1 MFKRFHTWFTPALA
15 ALILFVGGI
24 ASNWVAADLQE
35 DLERY
40 RPWVWGAFGLA
51 LLVTLV
57 LAIREWQAAA
67 ADRTLADG
75 DHIAG
80 DKIQRDK
87 VGGNAIYAE
96 VAESEAVIIGDHSVL
111 TQIQSA
117 VIHLT
122 QQIQPATLSADQIK
136 NVTTAY
142 LEGLV
147 TRYRYLDLKG
157 MGMNDRVALQLP
169 LLEMFVPLRARRELP
184 AGETAGRTA
193 ARTLRLAGRQVTA
206 AEAVEM
212 GERLSEPIDVLDL
225 LQAHNGVIVLGD
237 PGAGKTTF
245 LKYLA
250 LLLALDRG
258 DRVALA
264 GYLPILIPLSA
275 YANALATGDVALQEF
290 LGDYYTDLGIALP
303 IRELLAA
310 FLAQGRTL
318 LLMDG
323 LDEVQSLAQ
332 RTTLVKRLEA
342 FFAHHHKAG
351 NKFVLTSRIVG
362 YRELRPS
369 VDGLVECTLVDF
381 EQTEIEQFVH
391 KWSHALE
398 RAVQGDNRL
407 AQQQAQQEGRELLAA
422 IGRNPGVRQLAA
434 NPLLL
439 TILALMK
446 RQGVT
451 LPERRAQ
458 LYETYVKT
466 LLRTWNLARSLD
478 GRPQREVNDTETL
491 RVLAP
496 LALWM
501 HESSPGVGLVK
512 REKVRRKL
520 IDIYAGRG
528 AADPEAA
535 TERFLTDV
543 HRYASLLLE
552 RGPGEYG
559 FIHLTFQEYLA
570 GVAVVQSGPLQ
581 VEPIVEKLAA
591 NLGQESWREVTL
603 LAVGY
608 LGLIQQREEAADA
621 VVLQLLDRPEGPPGA
636 AVVLAGEAVR
646 DVQPDGVTAGCK
658 AQVLTRLRAAMIDA
672 ALPPPTRLQAGLIAT
687 DLGDRPADLDDLVA
701 IGAAA
706 QLGYNFKIG
715 KYPVTNHQYRHFMEA
730 GGYGNERWWSK
741 EGLRRKQHS
750 NWTEP
755 RWWHDE
761 PFNRATQPVVG
772 VSWYEAEAYC
782 KWLTAR
788 WRGAGLINQQERVRL
803 PTQEEWM
810 VAARGGGPAPADA
823 GLDYPW
829 RAPFDPAFANTKES
843 NLQQTSPVH
852 LYPQGV
858 TAAGVWDMAGNVWEW
873 TLDEARRDKDGD
885 LYYYLKGG
893 SWARDE
899 DYAKASAAVVR
910 HICLDW
916 YFDYGFR
923 VVVVPISR

>member
-35 DLERY
+35 ELERY

-87 VGGNAIYAE
+87 VGGDAIYAE

-169 LLEMFVPLRARRELP
+169 LLEMYVPLRARRELP
-184 AGETAGRTA
+184 SGETT

-206 AEAVEM
+206 EEAAEM
-212 GERLSEPIDVLDL
+212 GERLSEPVDLLDL

-290 LGDYYTDLGIALP
+290 LGDYYTGLGIALP

-369 VDGLVECTLVDF
+369 VDGLVESTLVDF
-381 EQTEIEQFVH
+381 EEAEIEQFVH

-458 LYETYVKT
+458 LYDTYVKT

-570 GVAVVQSGPLQ
+570 GVAVVQQGQ
-581 VEPIVEKLAA
+581 RGAEPIVAMLAA
-591 NLGQESWREVTL
+591 HLGEESWREVTL
-603 LAVGY
+603 LAVGH
-608 LGLIQQREEAADA
+608 LGLIQQRDEVASD
-621 VVLQLLDRPEGPPGA
+621 VIVQLLDCTEGPIGA
-636 AVVLAGEAVR
+636 AIVLAGEAVR
-646 DVQPDGVTAGCK
+646 DVQPDGVTAACK
-658 AQVLTRLRAAMIDA
+658 AQTIARLNATMIDA
-672 ALPPPTRLQAGLIAT
+672 TMPTRVRCDAGLIAS
-687 DLGDRPADLDDLVA
+687 DLGSLPPDLDALVEVP
-701 IGAAA
+701 A
-706 QLGYNFKIG
+706 QALLGYDFRIG
-715 KYPVTNHQYRHFMEA
+715 QYPVTNIQYRKFIEE
-730 GGYGNERWWSK
+730 GGYANQRWWSE
-741 EGLRRKQHS
+741 EGLRYKQEYA
-750 NWTEP
+750 NDEP
-755 RWWHDE
+755 RYWRDDN
-761 PFNRATQPVVG
+761 FNRATQPVVG

-782 KWLTAR
+782 KWLTN
-788 WRGAGLINQQERVRL
+788 RGRAAGFVGTGDVVRL
-803 PTQEEWM
+803 PTQAEWM
-810 VAARGGGPAPADA
+810 AAARHGQPEPTDDA
-823 GLDYPW
+823 HDYPW
-829 RAPFDPAFANTKES
+829 QGSFAQSHANTEES
-843 NLQQTSPVH
+843 NLEQTSLVH
-852 LYPQGV
+852 MYPLGV
-858 TAAGVWDMAGNVWEW
+858 TVGGVWDMAGNVWEW
-873 TLDEARRDKDGD
+873 TYDEVRKDKDGD
-885 LYYYLKGG
+885 VWHNLKGG
-893 SWARDE
+893 CYYWDKDR
-899 DYAKASAAVVR
+899 AKAAAAYDVHR
-910 HICLDW
+910 RLRSN
-916 YFDYGFR
+916 YNGFR

>member
-1 MFKRFHTWFTPALA
+1 MFERVRIWFPPAVV

-24 ASNWVAADLQE
+24 ASNWVAADLQD
-35 DLERY
+35 DLEPY
-40 RPWVWGAFGLA
+40 RPWVWGAFALA
-51 LLVTLV
+51 LLVTLIM
-57 LAIREWQAAA
+57 AIRDRQATAA
-67 ADRTLADG
+67 EGALAGG
-75 DHIAG
+75 DHFVG

-87 VGGNAIYAE
+87 VGRDVIYAD
-96 VAESEAVIIGDHSVL
+96 VTESEAVIIGDRNVL

-122 QQIQPATLSADQIK
+122 QQIQPATLSADQIQS
-136 NVTTAY
+136 VTTAY

-147 TRYRYLDLKG
+147 TRYRYLDFRG
-157 MGMNDRVALQLP
+157 MGVSDRVALQLP

-184 AGETAGRTA
+184 AGETT
-193 ARTLRLAGRQVTA
+193 ARTLRLAGRAVTA
-206 AEAVEM
+206 EEAAEM
-212 GERLSEPIDVLDL
+212 GERLSEPIAVLQL
-225 LQAHNGVIVLGD
+225 LKEHNGVIVLGD
-237 PGAGKTTF
+237 PGAGKTTL

-258 DRVALA
+258 DRVNLA

-275 YANALATGDVALQEF
+275 YANALAAGDVALQEF
-290 LGDYYTDLGIALP
+290 LGDYYTGLGIALP
-303 IRELLAA
+303 VRDLLAA

-342 FFAHHHKAG
+342 FFAHHRKAG

-369 VDGLVECTLVDF
+369 VDGLIECTLVDF
-381 EQTEIEQFVH
+381 EQAEIEQFVQQ
-391 KWSHALE
+391 WSHALE

-528 AADPEAA
+528 ATDPEAA
-535 TERFLTDV
+535 TERFLADV

-570 GVAVVQSGPLQ
+570 GVAVVQSGPQ
-581 VEPIVEKLAA
+581 QIEPIVAKLAA
-591 NLGQESWREVTL
+591 TLGQESWREVTL

-658 AQVLTRLRAAMIDA
+658 AQVLDRLRATMIDA
-672 ALPPPTRLQAGLIAT
+672 ALPPRTRLQAGLIAT
-687 DLGDRPADLDDLVA
+687 DLGDRPADLDDLVL
-701 IGAAA
+701 IGAEE
-706 QLGYNFKIG
+706 QLGYSFKVG
-715 KYPVTNHQYRHFMEA
+715 KYPVTNYQYRRFIEE

-741 EGLRRKQHS
+741 EGLRRKQEDD
-750 NWTEP
+750 WTEP
-755 RWWHDE
+755 RYWHDE

-782 KWLTAR
+782 KWLATR
-788 WRGAGLINQQERVRL
+788 WRGAGVIDQQERVRL

-810 VAARGGGPAPADA
+810 AAARSGRPAPDDDA
-823 GLDYPW
+823 HDYPW
-829 RAPFDPAFANTKES
+829 RGPFDPAFANTKES
-843 NLQQTSPVH
+843 NLQQASPVH

-858 TAAGVWDMAGNVWEW
+858 TADGVWDMAGNVWEW
-873 TLDEARRDKDGD
+873 TNWEWTNDVAEQERFW
-885 LYYYLKGG
+885 LKGG
-893 SWARDE
+893 SWYYDKKRAR
-899 DYAKASAAVVR
+899 ASAAD
-910 HICLDW
+910 DW
-916 YFDYGFR
+916 RLWNARLANFGFR
-923 VVVVPISR
+923 VVVVPTSR